1 MLSLPS
7 HFCFMVDPAE
17 EAGEQGECIRFF
29 HGFRKAQD
37 FNTEN
42 KTQRI
47 MHHMKII
54 PYFSCSVK
62 QRK

>member
-1 MLSLPS
+1 
-7 HFCFMVDPAE
+7 MVDPAE

-47 MHHMKII
+47 MHHMKIV
-54 PYFSCSVK
+54 PYFFCSVK